1 MPGIVS
7 MASGNVSEAEKEKQ
21 DTAPPLPT
29 VLGTNSSSHPRPRP
43 GSAEPAGEPGQCPQS
58 GSTAHPARGNP
69 AARSGSDGLSLMSL
83 SPVTGETNTAQPATQ
98 LCSHFTALHASH
110 LFMGGVSTSPSPA
123 ISAVTC
129 AINKRAPR
137 RAPKPG
143 NLGMQTPQYCRT
155 SQSHHT

>member
-1 MPGIVS
+1 MYPRHKRKNRTQHHPSQQCWG
-7 MASGNVSEAEKEKQ
+7 Q
-21 DTAPPLPT
+21 TAPPTQGPGPAVQSQQVNLGSVPRVAALPT
-29 VLGTNSSSHPRPRP
+29 S
-43 GSAEPAGEPGQCPQS
+43 
-58 GSTAHPARGNP
+58 ARGNP

-98 LCSHFTALHASH
+98 LCSHFTALHTSH

-137 RAPKPG
+137 RVPKPG

-155 SQSHHT
+155 SQSHQT